1 MKRTSISLTVAAIVA
16 AFAVSASATVSV
28 SLNVVGPTT
37 VPAGS
42 VITLQAVVTADDAT
56 TDSTVFG
63 AVSDPVGQA
72 TIASGGSQVNLS
84 TVGTAAA
91 GWVSGALTC
100 TTGFCVAFNQ
110 INGTAPATAGVT
122 GLVIGSLTATL
133 NGSLAN
139 GTVVNFNWRTTP
151 STQRFDW
158 YGLTDAPGASVT
170 IGAVPEPTTAAL
182 IGFGLFGLA
191 FAGRRRS

>member
-1 MKRTSISLTVAAIVA
+1 MKRTLTSLFAVALVA
-16 AFAVSASATVSV
+16 AFAGAASATVSV

-42 VITLQAVVTADDAT
+42 VITLAAVVTQDDAT
-56 TDSTVFG
+56 TDNGVFG
-63 AVSDPVGQA
+63 AVNDVSGQF
-72 TIASGGSQVNLS
+72 TLASSGTQVNLG

-100 TTGFCVAFNQ
+100 TTTFCTAFNQ

-122 GLVIGSLTATL
+122 NLVIGSLVATL

-151 STQRFDW
+151 STQRLDW
-158 YGLTDAPGASVT
+158 YGVLQAPGASVT
-170 IGAVPEPTTAAL
+170 IGVIPEPTTAAL

-191 FAGRRRS
+191 FAGRRRA